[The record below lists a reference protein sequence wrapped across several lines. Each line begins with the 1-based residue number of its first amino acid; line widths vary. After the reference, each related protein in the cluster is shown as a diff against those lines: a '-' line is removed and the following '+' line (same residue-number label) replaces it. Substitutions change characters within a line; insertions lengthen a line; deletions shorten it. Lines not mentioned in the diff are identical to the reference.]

1 MECSVSKV
9 LGSNEVSDFDVV
21 VTGYGAAGRNAG
33 VNQVNAKIL
42 HQTAEMIAV
51 LTVCMVVLAAYVH
64 AAEELKQTN
73 LLLIMFDDLRPEL
86 SFYGRDYVVTPN
98 FERLA
103 ARSVIFDHAYCQV
116 AVCNPS
122 RNSLLTGLRPDT
134 TGSYNFDRGFH
145 PHLPLPAQLVKM
157 GYNTAASGKIAH
169 WVDGDKNMWNV
180 DHWENGWYDYQ
191 NSESRYMNS
200 SVMPDKV
207 KPLNK
212 FRDYEFA
219 TKTIEQ
225 LRKVAAKPQYFMTAV
240 GFKLP
245 HLDLHI
251 PHKYFELY
259 KNKQEKWRL
268 NRKEL
273 KYPSS
278 LSEISYRCC
287 AEGRFRFMREE
298 GALPHNHSAPL
309 MDINKALPQQMHD
322 ELMMGYLGGISYL
335 DAQIGRILD
344 VMDELQ
350 LWENTTV
357 VLTSD
362 HGMHN
367 GEKGIW

>member
-1 MECSVSKV
+1 MC
-9 LGSNEVSDFDVV
+9 LHVV
-21 VTGYGAAGRNAG
+21 CEGGEA
-33 VNQVNAKIL
+33 
-42 HQTAEMIAV
+42 
-51 LTVCMVVLAAYVH
+51 
-64 AAEELKQTN
+64 LKQTN
-73 LLLIMFDDLRPEL
+73 LVMIMFDDLRPEL
-86 SFYGRDYVVTPN
+86 SFYGRSHVITPN

-145 PHLPLPAQLVKM
+145 PHMPFPSQLVNS

-169 WVDGDKNMWNV
+169 WVDGGKNIWNF

-191 NSESRYMNS
+191 NTESRYMNS

-207 KPLNK
+207 KPLTK
-212 FRDYEFA
+212 FRDHEFA
-219 TKTIEQ
+219 TKSIEQ
-225 LRKVAAKPQYFMTAV
+225 IRKMAAKPNFFMSAV

-245 HLDLHI
+245 HLDLHV
-251 PHKYFELY
+251 PHQFFELY
-259 KNKQEKWRL
+259 KNKKDAWKL
-268 NRKEL
+268 TKKEL

-287 AEGRFRFMREE
+287 AEGRFRFMNGE
-298 GALPHNHSAPL
+298 GSLPHNRSFPL
-309 MDINKALPQQMHD
+309 MDINKALPNEMHD
-322 ELMMGYLGGISYL
+322 DLMMGYLAGISYL
-335 DAQIGRILD
+335 DTQVGRILD
-344 VMDELQ
+344 VLDELN
-350 LWENTTV
+350 LWQNTTV

-367 GEKGIW
+367 GEKGLW

>member
-1 MECSVSKV
+1 MKV
-9 LGSNEVSDFDVV
+9 LIPF
-21 VTGYGAAGRNAG
+21 
-33 VNQVNAKIL
+33 L
-42 HQTAEMIAV
+42 
-51 LTVCMVVLAAYVH
+51 CCLAAPLL
-64 AAEELKQTN
+64 AAEVLRQTN
-73 LLLIMFDDLRPEL
+73 LVLIMFDDLRPEL
-86 SFYGRDYVVTPN
+86 SFYGRPYVVTPN

-122 RNSLLTGLRPDT
+122 RNSMLTGLRPDT

-145 PHLPLPAQLVKM
+145 PFIPFPAQLVSN

-169 WVDGDKNMWNV
+169 WVNGDKNIWSF
-180 DHWENGWYDYQ
+180 DHWENDWYNYQ
-191 NSESRYMNS
+191 NLESRYMNS

-207 KPLNK
+207 KPLHG
-212 FRDYEFA
+212 FRDHEFA
-219 TKTIEQ
+219 TKAVEQ
-225 LRKVAAKPQYFMTAV
+225 LRKMAAKSQFFMSAV

-245 HLDLHI
+245 HLDLHV
-251 PHKYFELY
+251 PHKFFELY
-259 KNKQEKWRL
+259 KDKKEFWKL
-268 NRKEL
+268 SKKEL
-273 KYPSS
+273 KYPTS

-298 GALPHNHSAPL
+298 GSLPHNRSTGL
-309 MDINKALPQQMHD
+309 MDINKALPNEMHD
-322 ELMMGYLGGISYL
+322 DLMMGYLAGISYL
-335 DAQIGRILD
+335 DTQVGRILD
-344 VMDELQ
+344 VLDELN

>member
-1 MECSVSKV
+1 
-9 LGSNEVSDFDVV
+9 
-21 VTGYGAAGRNAG
+21 
-33 VNQVNAKIL
+33 
-42 HQTAEMIAV
+42 MITT
-51 LTVCMVVLAAYVH
+51 LTVCIALATLLVCN
-64 AAEELKQTN
+64 AEELRQTN

-86 SFYGRDYVVTPN
+86 PFYGRDYVVAPN

-145 PHLPLPAQLVKM
+145 PHIPFPAQLVSM
-157 GYNTAASGKIAH
+157 GYNTADAGKIAH
-169 WVDGDKNMWNV
+169 WVDGGPNIWSM
-180 DHWENGWYDYQ
+180 DHWENRWYDYQ
-191 NSESRYMNS
+191 NEESRYMNS

-207 KPLNK
+207 KPVTK

-219 TKTIEQ
+219 TKAIDQ
-225 LRKVAAKPQYFMTAV
+225 LRKLAAKPKFFMSAV

-245 HLDLHI
+245 HLDLHV
-251 PHKYFELY
+251 PHKYYDLY
-259 KNKQEKWRL
+259 KGKNDRWKLTK
-268 NRKEL
+268 KEL
-273 KYPSS
+273 KFPTTV
-278 LSEISYRCC
+278 SEISYRCC

-309 MDINKALPQQMHD
+309 MDINHALPQQMHD
-322 ELMMGYLGGISYL
+322 ELMMGYLGGISFL
-335 DAQIGRILD
+335 DSQLGRIFD
-344 VMDELQ
+344 VMDELH

-367 GEKGIW
+367 GEKGLW